1 MVVLGG
7 TCFLQFLLSTV
18 CVNHFQKRFFFLSTF
33 VWYRCGSVMAFGLYD
48 DETKT

>member
-7 TCFLQFLLSTV
+7 ACFLQFLLSTV

-33 VWYRCGSVMAFGLYD
+33 VWYRCCDAVF
-48 DETKT
+48 ETKDNCLPEG